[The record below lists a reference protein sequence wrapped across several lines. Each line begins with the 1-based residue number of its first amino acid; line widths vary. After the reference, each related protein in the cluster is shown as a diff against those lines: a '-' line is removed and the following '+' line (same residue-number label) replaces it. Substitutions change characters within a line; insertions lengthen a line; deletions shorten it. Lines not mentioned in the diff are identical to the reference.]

1 MGIGHLIQDFFPS
14 LDREGVL
21 DALTEVHRLVSEA
34 RGKRKV
40 NDELRFA
47 ICKDDK
53 HLDHFGVGYAENF
66 DTFTFTQVLEYARYE
81 VLKNDVFVI
90 GNRVIRQVRGVA
102 IGGTLSAQLAC
113 LYAIHREHQF
123 FNREWSVVHK
133 EVAEFIRPM
142 AVPAFPFRFRDN
154 LVGAAVGQVPI
165 AALQALYTRL
175 YGLTLQEEGWGPD
188 LTTLESNL
196 HMNACTGQVTVS
208 LKNKLRQYHGDQRRA
223 HPGPVLPHTS
233 RMYVQPGTVC
243 GLRIQPAIVGN
254 TIFCTYTPFFPR
266 SCPVAGKRT
275 VSRTALSFS

>member
-1 MGIGHLIQDFFPS
+1 MPS
-14 LDREGVL
+14 VKTTNTWTILGW
-21 DALTEVHRLVSEA
+21 
-34 RGKRKV
+34 GMPK
-40 NDELRFA
+40 
-47 ICKDDK
+47 
-53 HLDHFGVGYAENF
+53 NF
-66 DTFTFTQVLEYARYE
+66 DTFAFTQVLEYARYE

-208 LKNKLRQYHGDQRRA
+208 LKNKLRQYHGDQRLALIRYPDWYAPNAKAVLRSLVPGLVQKCLFYASSPGIQAQNVQQTLQELYSKGYPGKWWKPAFNRTLRRHGAPRELVRA
-223 HPGPVLPHTS
+223 AQQSPFWRHSTGGKTPGCS
-233 RMYVQPGTVC
+233 
-243 GLRIQPAIVGN
+243 
-254 TIFCTYTPFFPR
+254 
-266 SCPVAGKRT
+266 K
-275 VSRTALSFS
+275 